1 MTDTFGSVSFSE
13 TLNMAPYLQAEE
25 EPQEGGAGGAGA
37 EEEEGYQVRT
47 FTQNEP
53 NYGELSRI
61 PGGLWPI
68 FD

>member
-1 MTDTFGSVSFSE
+1 
-13 TLNMAPYLQAEE
+13 MAPYLQAEE

-61 PGGLWPI
+61 PGGLWPT